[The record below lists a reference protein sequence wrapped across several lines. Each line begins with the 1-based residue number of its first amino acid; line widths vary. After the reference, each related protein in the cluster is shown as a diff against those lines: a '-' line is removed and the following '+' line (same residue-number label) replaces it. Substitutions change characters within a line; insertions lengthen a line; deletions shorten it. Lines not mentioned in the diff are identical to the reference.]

1 MNDPK
6 NTYLFELPEEG
17 KEMLSSGEAEFGSG
31 GLRHSGSQA
40 KQVKPSPL
48 TLEDIFSAL
57 DLKINNDKEKVHQ
70 QVEEALEIVEG
81 DKSAQLN
88 KLGSQVTSALRE
100 NYTLTRQGF
109 EIAFAKLDSISDQIQ
124 HMDAEQRS
132 HHYKD
137 LWSRAQEYIEW
148 LESAIQDRIPLPAFD
163 SINSDVLTEL
173 STISTFIRNL
183 AQEADDKIESYG
195 LCSYIIMQLLEPFM
209 KAVLLFSQ
217 RYYFDNRRLP
227 RSITKWLETIKLVST
242 VRLNSGYEYYLRL
255 YTDMRYV
262 DKVAEVV
269 RARNSCRNLSE
280 CVNLLSSAI
289 EDPAL
294 VANDPRLADYIKN
307 GCEPELP
314 DQPSSIQLN

>member
-1 MNDPK
+1 MNDPNK
-6 NTYLFELPEEG
+6 TYLFELPEEG
-17 KEMLSSGEAEFGSG
+17 QEMLYSGEAEFGPG
-31 GLRHSGSQA
+31 GLRRSGSQA

-48 TLEDIFSAL
+48 TLDDIFSAL
-57 DLKINNDKEKVHQ
+57 DLKIKNDREKMHH

-81 DKSAQLN
+81 DKSTQINQL
-88 KLGSQVTSALRE
+88 GRQVTSALRE

-109 EIAFAKLDSISDQIQ
+109 ELTFAKLDRISDQIQ
-124 HMDAEQRS
+124 RMDSEQRS
-132 HHYKD
+132 HHSKD
-137 LWSRAQEYIEW
+137 IWSRGQEYIEW

-163 SINSDVLTEL
+163 SVNSDVLAEL
-173 STISTFIRNL
+173 SAISAFIRDL

-217 RYYFDNRRLP
+217 RYYLDNQRLP

-262 DKVAEVV
+262 DEVAEVA
-269 RARNSCRNLSE
+269 RARSSRINLSE
-280 CVNLLSSAI
+280 CADLLSSAI
-289 EDPAL
+289 ENPRL
-294 VANDPRLADYIKN
+294 VANDPRLADYIKK
-307 GCEPELP
+307 GCEPEAP
-314 DQPSSIQLN
+314 NQPSSIQDN